1 MLKEKKLIVLLSLL
15 GAATSCFAAADPT
28 ATKPGFEFNVSALW
42 LQPSATNLNY
52 TIYNKAIPAPSPRW
66 TEQELSPNYDPA
78 FEVGVRYVFLTSP
91 DNDAN
96 LNWTHFYS
104 STSSSTVAPNGN
116 FFLGPDY
123 LIGPPATTI
132 RRADGNVQFHYDQ
145 VNLDFGQYINFKRVK
160 VRLFLG
166 ITNPYLGEE
175 IKTTFSGAGAFGNFS
190 MLQDVDVNFSGAG
203 PRIGM
208 SGAYNAGCGFGVMG
222 EGGVAAIL
230 GNLHTKTNFT
240 GNAETGTR
248 NNNQFL
254 RDQTTTQVIPEF
266 DAKLGLN
273 YKYVLHNSMQITA
286 TLGYQAAIY
295 MNAISQYLPGSLLNI
310 PGVPTDFSSGGI
322 FVATVNH
329 TLSNY
334 TIQGP
339 FFNLAL
345 AI

>member
-1 MLKEKKLIVLLSLL
+1 MFKEKKLIVLLSLL
-15 GAATSCFAAADPT
+15 TCATSSFASADIT
-28 ATKPGFEFNVSALW
+28 TQKPGFEFNVSALW

-52 TIYNKAIPAPSPRW
+52 VIYNKYQPTPSPRW

-78 FEVGVRYVFLTSP
+78 FELGVRYVFQTSP

-104 STSSSTVAPNGN
+104 STSGTTIAPNGN

-123 LIGPPATTI
+123 IIGPPGSTI

-160 VRLFLG
+160 VRLFMGLS
-166 ITNPYLGEE
+166 NPYLGEE
-175 IKTTFSGAGAFGNFS
+175 IKTTFSGAGAFGRYT
-190 MLQDVDVNFSGAG
+190 MLQDVDINFAGVG

-208 SGAYNAGCGFGVMG
+208 SGAYNAGCGFGVIG
-222 EGGVAAIL
+222 EGGVAAII
-230 GNLHTKTNFT
+230 GNLHSKTDFT
-240 GNAETGTR
+240 GNSETGSR

-266 DAKLGLN
+266 DAKLGVN
-273 YKYVLHNSMQITA
+273 YKYAFHNSMLLTA
-286 TLGYQAAIY
+286 TLGWQAAIY
-295 MNAISQYLPGSLLNI
+295 INAISQYLPGSLLNI
-310 PGVPTDFSSGGI
+310 PGTPSDFTSGGV
-322 FVATVNH
+322 FVATVDH